1 MRLFF
6 QLAFA
11 YLQYDIMV
19 SNTYEKIQV
28 INQILFISECQ
39 LIEIF
44 AQTLQCGCER
54 EKMGLLNSLAI
65 SSRFSINVLFALVC
79 FVVGHNKLL
88 PT

>member
-54 EKMGLLNSLAI
+54 EKNGTI
-65 SSRFSINVLFALVC
+65 E
-79 FVVGHNKLL
+79 FVGNIK
-88 PT
+88 